1 MAEQQLRPTK
11 NKAVANTP
19 EIMNQANVPTVAET
33 DKAIRFDTPTVTART
48 AHYPDELKEP
58 VLWLATFAREE
69 CNRDLAI
76 LAEHAHDLGIEF
88 DETTWSRILRGR
100 WNRDAAGN
108 ELLSPLTSLAKLT
121 KAIDLLRKDAALRE
135 QAGKVPFVMT
145 PTAQMIFDFI
155 DKKRAPDRV
164 NKFGMIVGHTGTQK
178 TATLKEYCRRNNH
191 GAVVRTEAPETAS
204 HTQFITD
211 LAERYGCSRQANWDR
226 KRNTIAQSVNRRR
239 TIIVENVQRLYDERQ
254 GGNQKVFSY
263 LQKLQD
269 DKDCTIILTLTP
281 VFVGKLKSKLA
292 EGYFEQ
298 FIGRA
303 GGERDILTLEEFPSD
318 EDVLAIAKS
327 FKLVD
332 AAKHL
337 AELAKIVREAGR
349 VRVLFE
355 GLQEAKLMAGKKE
368 LTINHVRAAREED

>member
-1 MAEQQLRPTK
+1 
-11 NKAVANTP
+11 
-19 EIMNQANVPTVAET
+19 MNQHSVPTT
-33 DKAIRFDTPTVTART
+33 SDNDTALRLDVPTIQART
-48 AHYPDELKEP
+48 AHYPDEIREP
-58 VLWLATFAREE
+58 VLWLANFVREE
-69 CNRDLAI
+69 CARELDI
-76 LAEHAHDLGIEF
+76 LVDTAKKLGIAF
-88 DETTWSRILRGR
+88 DKTTWGKVLRGR

-108 ELLSPLTSLAKLT
+108 ATDSPIVALSKLT
-121 KAIDLLRKDAALRE
+121 RAIEQLRKDAALRE

-145 PTAQMIFDFI
+145 PTAEMIFNFV

-191 GAVVRTEAPETAS
+191 GTCVRVEAPETAS

-211 LAERYGCSRQANWDR
+211 LAEKYGCSRQATWDR
-226 KRNTIAQSVNRRR
+226 KRNTIRQSVNERR
-239 TIIVENVQRLYDERQ
+239 TVVVENVQRLYDERQ
-254 GGNQKVFSY
+254 GSNQKVFSY

-269 DKDCTIILTLTP
+269 DTDCTVILTLTP
-281 VFVGKLKSKLA
+281 VFVQKLKRSIA

-303 GGERDILTLEEFPSD
+303 GGEKDILTLEEFPSD

-327 FKLVD
+327 FALAD
-332 AAKHL
+332 AAKHQV
-337 AELAKIVREAGR
+337 ELAKIVREAGR

-355 GLQEAKLMAGKKE
+355 ALQEAKVQAGKRE
-368 LTINHVRAAREED
+368 LTISHIRAARGED